1 MCGSGKRR
9 AHSRRRKPR
18 STSASWWRSSI
29 TGASEHTQ
37 LGIAC
42 NLWVVMTD
50 DSSSC
55 ACCWQLRFSWLLH
68 RDIKPEN
75 FLLTSKGEEAELKA
89 ADFGL
94 CTYFKMHE
102 VFDR

>member
-1 MCGSGKRR
+1 MAATAKLPM
-9 AHSRRRKPR
+9 AH
-18 STSASWWRSSI
+18 
-29 TGASEHTQ
+29 
-37 LGIAC
+37 
-42 NLWVVMTD
+42 VV
-50 DSSSC
+50 
-55 ACCWQLRFSWLLH
+55 R

-75 FLLTSKGEEAELKA
+75 FLLTSKDDDAELKA